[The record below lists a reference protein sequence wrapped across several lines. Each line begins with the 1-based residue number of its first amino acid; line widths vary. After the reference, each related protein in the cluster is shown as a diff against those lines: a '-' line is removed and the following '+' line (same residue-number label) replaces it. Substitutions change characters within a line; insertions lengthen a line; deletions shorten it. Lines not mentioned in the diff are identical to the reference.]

1 MMRFPSRLERGSIL
15 GGRYQVVRSIGPGG
29 MSHVYMAEDLRL
41 PGKKWAIKESLA
53 HPGYQ
58 GNVVTEAEMLIEL
71 QHPRLP
77 QIVDFF
83 EPDADGYTY
92 LVMDYIQGI
101 TLTEY
106 LSKHDFT
113 LPFDKIIRMI
123 QEVMEVLDYLHHRS
137 PAIIYRD
144 LKPGNIMITGA
155 EELRLIDFG
164 IARNYKE
171 NHQQDTVKL
180 GTIGFASPEQ
190 YGSGQT
196 DVRSDLY
203 SLGAL
208 FLYLITRGAHSE
220 WIPGVEQLLRHEA
233 FRPYI
238 PIIRKLLRSDPGS
251 RYQSVEELRE
261 EMFKLS
267 HRSLPGIQEQGA
279 VFPHGTCVVSVIGTG
294 PGVGVTHTSIAI
306 AHYLARLKCK
316 VAIIEFSQRAT
327 AFSRIDSI
335 AHGEDGVTEER
346 RMFEITGVHYFR
358 RTSKKEILQL
368 LNSNYQYIVLD
379 LGCERHPYSME
390 ELQRSDVPIVVGGA
404 AEWKQSDLYL
414 FSRSYESTVK
424 AKWNY
429 VVPLAGKNTVVRLRK
444 NLNSRHVYSLP
455 LQIDPF
461 DQEDEVDEAISDILK
476 DIVPAMKKKS
486 FFFKKRN

>member
-1 MMRFPSRLERGSIL
+1 MRFPSRLERGSIL
-15 GGRYQVVRSIGPGG
+15 GGRYQIVRSIGSGG
-29 MSHVYMAEDLRL
+29 MSHVYVAEDLRL
-41 PGKKWAIKESLA
+41 PGKKWAIKESIA
-53 HPGYQ
+53 HPEYQ
-58 GNVVTEAEMLIEL
+58 ANVATEAEMLIEL

-83 EPDADGYTY
+83 EPDSEGYTY
-92 LVMDYIQGI
+92 LVMDYIRGV

-106 LSKHDFT
+106 LSKHNFM
-113 LPFDKIIRMI
+113 LPFDKIVRMI

-137 PAIIYRD
+137 PPIIYRD
-144 LKPGNIMITGA
+144 LKPGNIMITGE

-196 DVRSDLY
+196 DARSDLY

-208 FLYLITRGAHSE
+208 FLYLVTRGTHSE
-220 WIPGVEQLLRHEA
+220 WIPGVEQLLRHETV
-233 FRPYI
+233 RPYI
-238 PIIRKLLRSDPGS
+238 PIIRRLLRSDPAS
-251 RYQSVEELRE
+251 RYPSVEQLRE

-267 HRSLPGIQEQGA
+267 HRSFSGLQEQGA
-279 VFPHGTCVVSVIGTG
+279 VFTHGTCVVSVIGTG

-327 AFSRIDSI
+327 AFARIALI
-335 AHGEDGVTEER
+335 AHGEEGMTEQR

-368 LNSNYQYIVLD
+368 LNSNYQYIVMD
-379 LGCERHPYSME
+379 LGSERHPYSME

-404 AEWKQSDLYL
+404 AEWKQSDIQL
-414 FSRSYESTVK
+414 FSRSYESSVK

-429 VVPLAGKNTVVRLRK
+429 VLPLAAKDTVVRLK
-444 NLNSRHVYSLP
+444 NSLNTKHVYSFP
-455 LQIDPF
+455 LHIDPF
-461 DQEDEVDEAISDILK
+461 DQEDDVDETLSSVLK
-476 DIVPAMKKKS
+476 DIIPVMKKKS